1 VPEPLPPAVSAPTPA
16 PNRRLTDAERRK
28 LSFWRAVVKSA
39 MALTWLCLAA
49 ELALFLWPGAPRIL
63 RVVTGAVLVE
73 SFLTAVLVGAFGK
86 CPACNANFGLESR
99 RLLPERCR
107 SCGAELSA

>member
-1 VPEPLPPAVSAPTPA
+1 VPELHSSGGSTPG
-16 PNRRLTDAERRK
+16 PERQLNEPERRK
-28 LSFWRAVVKSA
+28 LRIWSAIVKSA
-39 MALTWLCLAA
+39 MALSWLCLAA
-49 ELALFLWPGAPRIL
+49 ELALFLWPAAPRIL

-107 SCGAELSA
+107 SCGAALSA